1 MRVLCSTTPMEGVFA
16 PALPLLT
23 ELVRAGHEV
32 LVATAPDLADRVRA
46 TGLPTA
52 LAGPPA
58 PVAAGRAVT
67 DPVFADGVQPWRIG
81 AVMFARIMAPE
92 KLPELS
98 RIAAEFRP
106 DLILQPPVDLAA
118 PIVAATLG
126 IPSITYGTGLLLESE
141 LMAAMAEWVAPLWD
155 SSGLAPDPHAG
166 MYRTG
171 YLDPVPAALQPD
183 RGPAAKCAR
192 PIRPH
197 VPGSPAE
204 VLPDWMGQLGDR
216 PVVYFSLGTV
226 PIFNQPSM
234 FEPVLRALADLAV
247 EAIVTVGRTNDPAAF
262 GPLPDSIHLEQWLPL
277 AAVLPRCDAVVCHGG
292 AGTTLA
298 ALSHGLPLL
307 LLPRGADQFP
317 TAAAC
322 RSMGAAQV
330 LPPDVGTTDA
340 VRAGIEAML
349 TDASYTAAAAR
360 LKSEIDDMP
369 SPAVVAG
376 GLTGVVRRKSWK
388 TWSTR

>member
-32 LVATAPDLADRVRA
+32 LVVTAPDLADRVRA

-52 LAGPPA
+52 VAGPPA
-58 PVAAGRAVT
+58 PVAAAQAVA
-67 DPVFADGVQPWRIG
+67 DPVFAGGGQPWRIG
-81 AVMFARIMAPE
+81 AVMFARVIAPA

-98 RIAAEFRP
+98 RIAAELRP

-126 IPSITYGTGLLLESE
+126 IPSITYGTGLLLEAE

-155 SSGLAPDPHAG
+155 SAGLAPDPHAG

-171 YLDPVPAALQPD
+171 YLDPVPVALQRD
-183 RGPAAKCAR
+183 RGPATGCAR
-192 PIRPH
+192 PIQPH
-197 VPGSPAE
+197 VPGSRAE
-204 VLPDWMGQLGDR
+204 ALPGWAEKLGDR

-234 FEPVLRALADLAV
+234 FEPVLRALADLEV
-247 EAIVTVGRTNDPAAF
+247 EAIVTVGRTNDPEAF
-262 GPLPDSIHLEQWLPL
+262 GPLPANIHLEQWLPL
-277 AAVLPRCDAVVCHGG
+277 AAVLARCDAVVCHGG

-322 RSMGAAQV
+322 QAVGAAQV
-330 LPPDVGTTDA
+330 VPPDMATADT
-340 VRAGIEAML
+340 VRSGIEAML
-349 TDASYTAAAAR
+349 TDASYAAAAAR
-360 LKSEIDDMP
+360 LKSDIEGMP
-369 SPAVVAG
+369 SPATVAG
-376 GLTGVVRRKSWK
+376 ELFEVPF
-388 TWSTR
+388 

>member
-32 LVATAPDLADRVRA
+32 LVVTAPDLADRVRA

-52 LAGPPA
+52 VAGPPA
-58 PVAAGRAVT
+58 PVAAGRAVA
-67 DPVFADGVQPWRIG
+67 DPVFAEGGQPWRIG

-141 LMAAMAEWVAPLWD
+141 LMGAMAEWVAPLWD
-155 SSGLAPDPHAG
+155 SAGLEPDPHAG
-166 MYRTG
+166 MYRSG

-183 RGPAAKCAR
+183 RGPAAGCAR
-192 PIRPH
+192 SIRPQ
-197 VPGSPAE
+197 VPGSQAE
-204 VLPDWMGQLGDR
+204 ALPDWAEKLGDR

-234 FEPVLRALADLAV
+234 FEPVLRALADLEV
-247 EAIVTVGRTNDPAAF
+247 EAIVTVGRTNDPEAF
-262 GPLPDSIHLEQWLPL
+262 GPLPGNIHLEQWLPL

-322 RSMGAAQV
+322 RAVGAAQV
-330 LPPDVGTTDA
+330 VPPDAATADTVG
-340 VRAGIEAML
+340 AGIQAIL
-349 TDASYTAAAAR
+349 TDVSYAAAAAR
-360 LKSEIDDMP
+360 LQSDIEDMP
-369 SPAVVAG
+369 TPAAVAG
-376 GLTGVVRRKSWK
+376 ELFEVPFYPS
-388 TWSTR
+388 